1 MWCPVIFIRQFWEK
15 KERME
20 QQKESTSVQYIIYL
34 VIAILAFSSFETVS
48 KPTASYISP
57 AQLTFYRFLIG
68 GCLLLPFAKRQRK
81 QIPLHAKDYLK
92 FAGLGF
98 CLVCVSLN
106 LAQYGITYANA
117 SMSAV
122 IFSSNPLF
130 TTLFAALILKEA
142 ISLRKLMG
150 LGVGIM
156 GLVTTCLH
164 LFGEERADGK
174 FLFGIVLIFIG
185 MLAFALYTVCSKAV
199 SGTCGSIV
207 TMTWSSIFGAL
218 LMIPVLIASENGQ
231 NPFAFQLS
239 AIVPEFL
246 YICLIGTALAYY
258 CYFDAIA
265 HVSTGLGS
273 MSFFIKPGL
282 ASLLCAVVLGEP
294 ITANIVVGIILILCG
309 LAISLRTGKDR

>member
-1 MWCPVIFIRQFWEK
+1 MGQHQGRTPVR
-15 KERME
+15 
-20 QQKESTSVQYIIYL
+20 YILYL
-34 VIAILAFSSFETVS
+34 MVAILAFSSFETVS
-48 KPTASYISP
+48 KPTAAFISP

-68 GCLLLPFAKRQRK
+68 GCMLLPFARRQQK
-81 QIPLHAKDYLK
+81 QQNIRLGAKDYLK

-122 IFSSNPLF
+122 IFSANPLF

-142 ISLRKLMG
+142 ISWRKLLG
-150 LGVGIM
+150 LGIGIV

-164 LFGEERADGK
+164 LFGQERADGR
-174 FLFGIVLIFIG
+174 FLFGIVLIVTG

-207 TMTWSSIFGAL
+207 TITWSSILGAL
-218 LMIPVLIASENGQ
+218 LMIPILVSGKGN

-246 YICLIGTALAYY
+246 YLCLIGTALAYY

-294 ITANIVVGIILILCG
+294 ITANIIIGIILILCG
-309 LAISLRTGKDR
+309 LAVSLRTGKQKTKT

>member
-1 MWCPVIFIRQFWEK
+1 MGQHQGRTPVR
-15 KERME
+15 
-20 QQKESTSVQYIIYL
+20 YILYL
-34 VIAILAFSSFETVS
+34 VVAILAFSSFETVS
-48 KPTASYISP
+48 KPTAAFISP

-68 GCLLLPFAKRQRK
+68 GFMLLPFARRQQK
-81 QIPLHAKDYLK
+81 QQNIRLGAKDYLK

-122 IFSSNPLF
+122 IFSANPLF

-142 ISLRKLMG
+142 ISWRKLLG
-150 LGVGIM
+150 LGIGIV

-164 LFGEERADGK
+164 LFGQERADGR
-174 FLFGIVLIFIG
+174 FLFGIVLIVTG

-207 TMTWSSIFGAL
+207 TITWSSILGAL
-218 LMIPVLIASENGQ
+218 LMIPILVSGKGN

-246 YICLIGTALAYY
+246 YLCLIGTALAYY

-294 ITANIVVGIILILCG
+294 ITANIIIGIILILCG
-309 LAISLRTGKDR
+309 LAVSLRTGKQKTKT

>member
-1 MWCPVIFIRQFWEK
+1 MGQHQGRTPVR
-15 KERME
+15 
-20 QQKESTSVQYIIYL
+20 YILYL
-34 VIAILAFSSFETVS
+34 VVAILAFSSFETVS
-48 KPTASYISP
+48 KPTAAFISP

-68 GCLLLPFAKRQRK
+68 GCMLLPFARRQQK
-81 QIPLHAKDYLK
+81 QQNIRLGAKDYLK

-122 IFSSNPLF
+122 IFSANPLF

-142 ISLRKLMG
+142 ISWRKLLG
-150 LGVGIM
+150 LGIGIV

-164 LFGEERADGK
+164 LFGQERADGR
-174 FLFGIVLIFIG
+174 FLFGIVLIVTG

-207 TMTWSSIFGAL
+207 TITWSSILGAL
-218 LMIPVLIASENGQ
+218 LMIPILVSGKGN

-246 YICLIGTALAYY
+246 YLCLIGTALSYY

-294 ITANIVVGIILILCG
+294 ITANIIIGIILILCG
-309 LAISLRTGKDR
+309 LAVSLRTGKQKTKS

>member
-1 MWCPVIFIRQFWEK
+1 
-15 KERME
+15 ME
-20 QQKESTSVQYIIYL
+20 QHRGPASARYILYL
-34 VIAILAFSSFETVS
+34 LVAILAFSSFETVS
-48 KPTASYISP
+48 KPTAAYISP
-57 AQLTFYRFLIG
+57 AQLTFYRFLFG
-68 GCLLLPFAKRQRK
+68 GCLLLPFARRQQRQNHIRLK
-81 QIPLHAKDYLK
+81 AADYLK

-122 IFSSNPLF
+122 IFSANPLF
-130 TTLFAALILKEA
+130 TTIFAALILKEA
-142 ISLRKLMG
+142 ISMRKLAG
-150 LGVGIM
+150 LGIGIV

-164 LFGEERADGK
+164 LFGQERADGR
-174 FLFGIVLIFIG
+174 FMFGIVLILIG

-199 SGTCGSIV
+199 SGICGSIV
-207 TMTWSSIFGAL
+207 TITWSSIFGAL
-218 LMIPVLIASENGQ
+218 LMLPVLLASGGGH
-231 NPFAFQLS
+231 NPFVFQLS

-246 YICLIGTALAYY
+246 YLCVIGTALAYY

-294 ITANIVVGIILILCG
+294 ITANILVGIVLILCG
-309 LAISLRTGKDR
+309 LAVSLGVGKQHT

>member
-1 MWCPVIFIRQFWEK
+1 MGQHQGRTAVR
-15 KERME
+15 
-20 QQKESTSVQYIIYL
+20 YILYL
-34 VIAILAFSSFETVS
+34 VVAILAFSSFETVS
-48 KPTASYISP
+48 KPTAAFISP

-68 GCLLLPFAKRQRK
+68 GCMLLPFARRQQK
-81 QIPLHAKDYLK
+81 QQNIRLGAKDYLK

-122 IFSSNPLF
+122 IFSANPLF

-142 ISLRKLMG
+142 ISWRKLLG
-150 LGVGIM
+150 LGIGIVGLI
-156 GLVTTCLH
+156 TTCLH
-164 LFGEERADGK
+164 LFGQERADGR
-174 FLFGIVLIFIG
+174 FLFGIVLIVTG

-207 TMTWSSIFGAL
+207 TITWSSILGAL
-218 LMIPVLIASENGQ
+218 LMIPILVSGNGN

-239 AIVPEFL
+239 AIVPEFSYL
-246 YICLIGTALAYY
+246 CLIGTALAYY

-294 ITANIVVGIILILCG
+294 ITANIIIGIILILCG
-309 LAISLRTGKDR
+309 LAVSLRTGKQKT

>member
-1 MWCPVIFIRQFWEK
+1 MGQHQGRTPVR
-15 KERME
+15 
-20 QQKESTSVQYIIYL
+20 YILYL
-34 VIAILAFSSFETVS
+34 MVAILAFSSFETVS
-48 KPTASYISP
+48 KPTAAFISP

-68 GCLLLPFAKRQRK
+68 GCMLLPFARRQQK
-81 QIPLHAKDYLK
+81 QQNIRLGAKDYLK

-122 IFSSNPLF
+122 IFSANPLF

-142 ISLRKLMG
+142 ISWRKLLG
-150 LGVGIM
+150 LGIGIV

-164 LFGEERADGK
+164 LFGQERADGR
-174 FLFGIVLIFIG
+174 FLFGIVLIVTG

-207 TMTWSSIFGAL
+207 TITWSSILGAL
-218 LMIPVLIASENGQ
+218 LMIPILVSGNGN

-246 YICLIGTALAYY
+246 YLCLIGTALAYY

-294 ITANIVVGIILILCG
+294 ITANIIIGIILILCG
-309 LAISLRTGKDR
+309 LAVSLRTGKQKTKT

>member
-1 MWCPVIFIRQFWEK
+1 MGQHQGRTPVR
-15 KERME
+15 
-20 QQKESTSVQYIIYL
+20 YILYL
-34 VIAILAFSSFETVS
+34 VVAILAFSSFETVS
-48 KPTASYISP
+48 KPTAAFISP

-68 GCLLLPFAKRQRK
+68 GCMLLPFARRQQK
-81 QIPLHAKDYLK
+81 QQNIRLGAKDYLK

-122 IFSSNPLF
+122 IFSANPLF
-130 TTLFAALILKEA
+130 TTLFAVLILKEA
-142 ISLRKLMG
+142 ISWRKLLG
-150 LGVGIM
+150 LGIGIV

-164 LFGEERADGK
+164 LFGQERADGR
-174 FLFGIVLIFIG
+174 FLFGIVLIVTG

-207 TMTWSSIFGAL
+207 TITWSSILGAL
-218 LMIPVLIASENGQ
+218 LMIPILVSGKGN

-246 YICLIGTALAYY
+246 YLCLIGTALAYY

-294 ITANIVVGIILILCG
+294 ITANIIIGIILILCG
-309 LAISLRTGKDR
+309 LAVSLRTGKQKTKT

>member
-1 MWCPVIFIRQFWEK
+1 MGQHQGQTPVR
-15 KERME
+15 
-20 QQKESTSVQYIIYL
+20 YILYL
-34 VIAILAFSSFETVS
+34 VVAILAFSSFETVS
-48 KPTASYISP
+48 KPTAAFISP

-68 GCLLLPFAKRQRK
+68 GCMLLPFARRQQK
-81 QIPLHAKDYLK
+81 QQNIRLGAKDYLK

-122 IFSSNPLF
+122 IFSANPLF

-142 ISLRKLMG
+142 ISWRKLLG
-150 LGVGIM
+150 LGIGIVGLI
-156 GLVTTCLH
+156 TTCLH
-164 LFGEERADGK
+164 LFGQERADGR
-174 FLFGIVLIFIG
+174 FLFGIVLIVTG

-207 TMTWSSIFGAL
+207 TITWSSILGAL
-218 LMIPVLIASENGQ
+218 LMIPMLVSGNGN

-246 YICLIGTALAYY
+246 YLCLIGTALAYY

-294 ITANIVVGIILILCG
+294 ITANIIIGIILILCG
-309 LAISLRTGKDR
+309 LAVSLRTGKQKT

>member
-1 MWCPVIFIRQFWEK
+1 MGQHQGQTPVR
-15 KERME
+15 
-20 QQKESTSVQYIIYL
+20 YILYL
-34 VIAILAFSSFETVS
+34 VVAILAFSSFETVS
-48 KPTASYISP
+48 KPTAAFISP

-68 GCLLLPFAKRQRK
+68 GCMLLPFARRQQK
-81 QIPLHAKDYLK
+81 QQNIRLGAKDYLK

-122 IFSSNPLF
+122 IFSANPLF

-142 ISLRKLMG
+142 ISWRKLLG
-150 LGVGIM
+150 LGIGIVGLI
-156 GLVTTCLH
+156 TTCLH
-164 LFGEERADGK
+164 LFGQERADGR
-174 FLFGIVLIFIG
+174 FLFGIVLIVTG

-207 TMTWSSIFGAL
+207 TITWSSILGAL
-218 LMIPVLIASENGQ
+218 LMIPILLSGNGN

-246 YICLIGTALAYY
+246 YLCLIGTALAYY

-294 ITANIVVGIILILCG
+294 ITANIIIGIILILCG
-309 LAISLRTGKDR
+309 LAVSLRTGKQKT

>member
-1 MWCPVIFIRQFWEK
+1 MGQHQGRTAVR
-15 KERME
+15 
-20 QQKESTSVQYIIYL
+20 YILYL
-34 VIAILAFSSFETVS
+34 VVAILAFSSFETVS
-48 KPTASYISP
+48 KPTAAFISP

-68 GCLLLPFAKRQRK
+68 GCMLLPFARRQQK
-81 QIPLHAKDYLK
+81 QQNIRLGAKDYLK

-122 IFSSNPLF
+122 IFSANPLF

-142 ISLRKLMG
+142 ISWRKLLG
-150 LGVGIM
+150 LGIGIVGLI
-156 GLVTTCLH
+156 TTCLH
-164 LFGEERADGK
+164 LFGQERADGR
-174 FLFGIVLIFIG
+174 FLFGIVLIVTG

-207 TMTWSSIFGAL
+207 TITWSSILGAL
-218 LMIPVLIASENGQ
+218 LMIPILVSGNGN

-246 YICLIGTALAYY
+246 YLCLIGTALAYY

-294 ITANIVVGIILILCG
+294 ITANIIIGIILILCG
-309 LAISLRTGKDR
+309 LAVSLRTGKQKT

>member
-1 MWCPVIFIRQFWEK
+1 MGQHQGRTPVR
-15 KERME
+15 
-20 QQKESTSVQYIIYL
+20 YILYL
-34 VIAILAFSSFETVS
+34 VVAILAFSSFETVS
-48 KPTASYISP
+48 KPTAAFISP

-68 GCLLLPFAKRQRK
+68 GCMLLPFARRQQK
-81 QIPLHAKDYLK
+81 QQNIRLGAKDYLK

-122 IFSSNPLF
+122 IFSANPLF

-142 ISLRKLMG
+142 ISWRKLLG
-150 LGVGIM
+150 LGIGIV

-164 LFGEERADGK
+164 LFGQERADGR
-174 FLFGIVLIFIG
+174 FLFGIVLIVTG

-207 TMTWSSIFGAL
+207 TITWSSILGAL
-218 LMIPVLIASENGQ
+218 LMIPILVSGNGN

-246 YICLIGTALAYY
+246 YLCLIGTALAYY

-294 ITANIVVGIILILCG
+294 ITANIIIGIILILCG
-309 LAISLRTGKDR
+309 LAVSLHTGKQKT

>member
-1 MWCPVIFIRQFWEK
+1 MGQHQGRTPVR
-15 KERME
+15 
-20 QQKESTSVQYIIYL
+20 YILYL
-34 VIAILAFSSFETVS
+34 VVAILAFSSFETVS
-48 KPTASYISP
+48 KPTAAFISP

-68 GCLLLPFAKRQRK
+68 GCMLLPFARRQQK
-81 QIPLHAKDYLK
+81 QQNIRLGAKDYLK

-122 IFSSNPLF
+122 IFSANPLF

-142 ISLRKLMG
+142 ISWRKLLG
-150 LGVGIM
+150 LGIGIV

-164 LFGEERADGK
+164 LFGQERADGR
-174 FLFGIVLIFIG
+174 FLFGIVLIVTG

-207 TMTWSSIFGAL
+207 TITWSSILGAL
-218 LMIPVLIASENGQ
+218 LMIPILVSGNGN

-246 YICLIGTALAYY
+246 YLCLIGTALAYY

-294 ITANIVVGIILILCG
+294 ITANIIIGIILILCG
-309 LAISLRTGKDR
+309 LAVSLRTGKQKT

>member
-1 MWCPVIFIRQFWEK
+1 MGQHQGRTPVR
-15 KERME
+15 
-20 QQKESTSVQYIIYL
+20 YILYL
-34 VIAILAFSSFETVS
+34 VVAILAFSSFETVS
-48 KPTASYISP
+48 KPTAAFISP

-68 GCLLLPFAKRQRK
+68 GCMLLPFARRQQK
-81 QIPLHAKDYLK
+81 QQNIRLGAKDYLK

-122 IFSSNPLF
+122 IFSANPLF

-142 ISLRKLMG
+142 ISWRKLLG
-150 LGVGIM
+150 LGIGIVGLI
-156 GLVTTCLH
+156 TTCLH
-164 LFGEERADGK
+164 LFGQERADGR
-174 FLFGIVLIFIG
+174 FLFGIVLIVTG

-207 TMTWSSIFGAL
+207 TITWSSILGAL
-218 LMIPVLIASENGQ
+218 LMIPILVSGNGN

-246 YICLIGTALAYY
+246 YLCLIGTALAYY

-294 ITANIVVGIILILCG
+294 ITANIIIGIILILCG
-309 LAISLRTGKDR
+309 LAVSLRTGKQKT

>member
-1 MWCPVIFIRQFWEK
+1 MGQHQGRTPVR
-15 KERME
+15 
-20 QQKESTSVQYIIYL
+20 YILYL
-34 VIAILAFSSFETVS
+34 VVAILAFSSFETVS
-48 KPTASYISP
+48 KPTAAFISP

-68 GCLLLPFAKRQRK
+68 GCMLLPFARRQQK
-81 QIPLHAKDYLK
+81 QQNIRLGAKDYLK

-122 IFSSNPLF
+122 IFSANPLF

-142 ISLRKLMG
+142 ISWRKLLG
-150 LGVGIM
+150 LGIGIV

-164 LFGEERADGK
+164 LFGQERADGR
-174 FLFGIVLIFIG
+174 FLFGIVLIVTG

-207 TMTWSSIFGAL
+207 TITWSSILGAL
-218 LMIPVLIASENGQ
+218 LMIPILVSGNGN

-246 YICLIGTALAYY
+246 YLCLIGTALAYY

-294 ITANIVVGIILILCG
+294 ITANIIIGIILILCG
-309 LAISLRTGKDR
+309 LAVSLRPSGHGLYWW

>member
-1 MWCPVIFIRQFWEK
+1 MGQHQGRTPVR
-15 KERME
+15 
-20 QQKESTSVQYIIYL
+20 YILYL
-34 VIAILAFSSFETVS
+34 VVAILAFSSFETVS
-48 KPTASYISP
+48 KPTAAFISP

-68 GCLLLPFAKRQRK
+68 GCMLLPFARRQQK
-81 QIPLHAKDYLK
+81 QQNIRLGAKDYLK

-122 IFSSNPLF
+122 IFSANPLF

-142 ISLRKLMG
+142 ISWRKLLG
-150 LGVGIM
+150 LGIGIV
-156 GLVTTCLH
+156 GLVTACLH
-164 LFGEERADGK
+164 LFGQERADGR
-174 FLFGIVLIFIG
+174 FLFGIVLIVTG

-207 TMTWSSIFGAL
+207 TITWSSILGAL
-218 LMIPVLIASENGQ
+218 LMIPILVSGNGN

-246 YICLIGTALAYY
+246 YLCLIGTALAYY

-294 ITANIVVGIILILCG
+294 ITANIIIGIILILCG
-309 LAISLRTGKDR
+309 LAVSLRTGKQKTKT

>member
-1 MWCPVIFIRQFWEK
+1 MGQHQGQTPVR
-15 KERME
+15 
-20 QQKESTSVQYIIYL
+20 YILYL
-34 VIAILAFSSFETVS
+34 VVAILAFSSFETVS
-48 KPTASYISP
+48 KPTAAFISP

-68 GCLLLPFAKRQRK
+68 GCMLLPFARRQQK
-81 QIPLHAKDYLK
+81 QQNIRLGAKDYLK

-122 IFSSNPLF
+122 IFSANPLF

-142 ISLRKLMG
+142 ISWRKLLG
-150 LGVGIM
+150 LGIGIV

-164 LFGEERADGK
+164 LFGQERADGR
-174 FLFGIVLIFIG
+174 FLFGIVLIVTG

-207 TMTWSSIFGAL
+207 TITWSSILGAL
-218 LMIPVLIASENGQ
+218 LMIPILVSGNGN

-246 YICLIGTALAYY
+246 YLCLIGTALAYY

-294 ITANIVVGIILILCG
+294 ITANIIIGIILILCG
-309 LAISLRTGKDR
+309 LAVSLRTGKQKT

>member
-1 MWCPVIFIRQFWEK
+1 MGQHQGRTPVR
-15 KERME
+15 
-20 QQKESTSVQYIIYL
+20 YILYL
-34 VIAILAFSSFETVS
+34 VVAILAFSSFETVS
-48 KPTASYISP
+48 KPTAAFISP

-68 GCLLLPFAKRQRK
+68 GCMLLPFARRQQK
-81 QIPLHAKDYLK
+81 QKNIRLGAKDYLK

-122 IFSSNPLF
+122 IFSANPLF

-142 ISLRKLMG
+142 ISWRKLLG
-150 LGVGIM
+150 LGIGIVGLI
-156 GLVTTCLH
+156 TTCLH
-164 LFGEERADGK
+164 LFGQERADGR
-174 FLFGIVLIFIG
+174 FLFGIVLIVTG

-207 TMTWSSIFGAL
+207 TITWSSILGAL
-218 LMIPVLIASENGQ
+218 LMIPILVSGNGN

-246 YICLIGTALAYY
+246 YLCLIGTALAYY

-294 ITANIVVGIILILCG
+294 ITANIIIGIILILCG
-309 LAISLRTGKDR
+309 LAVSLRTGKQKTKT

>member
-1 MWCPVIFIRQFWEK
+1 MGQHQGRTPVR
-15 KERME
+15 
-20 QQKESTSVQYIIYL
+20 YILYL
-34 VIAILAFSSFETVS
+34 VVAILAFSSFETVS
-48 KPTASYISP
+48 KPTAAFISP

-68 GCLLLPFAKRQRK
+68 GCMLLPFARRQQK
-81 QIPLHAKDYLK
+81 QQNIRLGAKDYLK

-122 IFSSNPLF
+122 IFSANPLF

-142 ISLRKLMG
+142 ISRRKLLG
-150 LGVGIM
+150 LGIGIV

-164 LFGEERADGK
+164 LFGQERADGR
-174 FLFGIVLIFIG
+174 FLFGIVLIVTG

-199 SGTCGSIV
+199 SRTCGSIV
-207 TMTWSSIFGAL
+207 TITWSSIFGAL
-218 LMIPVLIASENGQ
+218 LMIPILVSGNGN
-231 NPFAFQLS
+231 NPFVFQLS

-246 YICLIGTALAYY
+246 YLCLIGTALAYY

-294 ITANIVVGIILILCG
+294 ITANIIIGIILILCG
-309 LAISLRTGKDR
+309 LAVSLRTGKQKTKT

>member
-1 MWCPVIFIRQFWEK
+1 MGQHQGRTPVR
-15 KERME
+15 
-20 QQKESTSVQYIIYL
+20 YILYL
-34 VIAILAFSSFETVS
+34 VVAILAFSSFETVS
-48 KPTASYISP
+48 KPTAAFISP

-68 GCLLLPFAKRQRK
+68 GCMLLPFARRQQK
-81 QIPLHAKDYLK
+81 QQNIRLGAKDYLK

-122 IFSSNPLF
+122 IFSANPLF

-142 ISLRKLMG
+142 ISWRKLLG
-150 LGVGIM
+150 LGIGIV

-164 LFGEERADGK
+164 LFGQERADGR
-174 FLFGIVLIFIG
+174 FLFGIVLIVTG

-207 TMTWSSIFGAL
+207 TITWSSILGAL
-218 LMIPVLIASENGQ
+218 LMIPILVSGNGN

-239 AIVPEFL
+239 AIVQEFL
-246 YICLIGTALAYY
+246 YLCLIGTALAYY

-294 ITANIVVGIILILCG
+294 ITANIIIGIILILCG
-309 LAISLRTGKDR
+309 LAVSLRTGKQKTKT

>member
-1 MWCPVIFIRQFWEK
+1 MGQHQGRTPVR
-15 KERME
+15 
-20 QQKESTSVQYIIYL
+20 YILYL
-34 VIAILAFSSFETVS
+34 VVAILAFSSFETVS
-48 KPTASYISP
+48 KPTAAFISP

-68 GCLLLPFAKRQRK
+68 GCMLLPFARRQQK
-81 QIPLHAKDYLK
+81 QQNIRLGAKDYLK

-122 IFSSNPLF
+122 IFSANPLF

-142 ISLRKLMG
+142 ISWRKLLG
-150 LGVGIM
+150 LGIGIV

-164 LFGEERADGK
+164 LFGQERADGR
-174 FLFGIVLIFIG
+174 FLFGIVLIVTG

-207 TMTWSSIFGAL
+207 TITWSSILGAL
-218 LMIPVLIASENGQ
+218 LMIPILVSGKGN

-246 YICLIGTALAYY
+246 YLCLIGTALAYY

-294 ITANIVVGIILILCG
+294 ITANIIIGIILILCG
-309 LAISLRTGKDR
+309 LAVSLRTGKQKTKT

>member
-1 MWCPVIFIRQFWEK
+1 MGQHQGQTPVR
-15 KERME
+15 
-20 QQKESTSVQYIIYL
+20 YILYL
-34 VIAILAFSSFETVS
+34 VVAILAFSSFETVS
-48 KPTASYISP
+48 KPTAAFISP

-68 GCLLLPFAKRQRK
+68 GCMLLPFARRQQK
-81 QIPLHAKDYLK
+81 QQNIRLGAKDYLK

-122 IFSSNPLF
+122 IFSANPLF

-142 ISLRKLMG
+142 ISWRKLLG
-150 LGVGIM
+150 LGIGIVGLI
-156 GLVTTCLH
+156 TTCLH
-164 LFGEERADGK
+164 LFGQERADGR
-174 FLFGIVLIFIG
+174 FLFGIVLIVTG

-207 TMTWSSIFGAL
+207 TITWSSILGAL
-218 LMIPVLIASENGQ
+218 LMIPILVSGNGN

-246 YICLIGTALAYY
+246 YLCLIGTALAYY

-294 ITANIVVGIILILCG
+294 ITANIIIGIILILCG
-309 LAISLRTGKDR
+309 LAVSLRTGKQKT

>member
-1 MWCPVIFIRQFWEK
+1 MGQHQGRTPVR
-15 KERME
+15 
-20 QQKESTSVQYIIYL
+20 YILYL
-34 VIAILAFSSFETVS
+34 VVAILAFSSFETVS
-48 KPTASYISP
+48 KPTAAFISP

-68 GCLLLPFAKRQRK
+68 GCMLLPFARRLQK
-81 QIPLHAKDYLK
+81 QQNIRLGAKDYLK

-122 IFSSNPLF
+122 IFSANPLF

-142 ISLRKLMG
+142 ISWRKLLG
-150 LGVGIM
+150 LGIGIV

-164 LFGEERADGK
+164 LFGQERADGR
-174 FLFGIVLIFIG
+174 FLFGIVLIVTG

-207 TMTWSSIFGAL
+207 TITWSSILGAL
-218 LMIPVLIASENGQ
+218 LMIPILVSGKGN

-246 YICLIGTALAYY
+246 YLCLIGTALAYY

-294 ITANIVVGIILILCG
+294 ITANIIIGIILILCG
-309 LAISLRTGKDR
+309 LAVSLRTGKQKTKT

>member
-1 MWCPVIFIRQFWEK
+1 MGQHQGRTPVR
-15 KERME
+15 
-20 QQKESTSVQYIIYL
+20 YILYL
-34 VIAILAFSSFETVS
+34 VVAILAFSSFETVS
-48 KPTASYISP
+48 KPTAAFISP

-68 GCLLLPFAKRQRK
+68 GCMLLPFARRQQK
-81 QIPLHAKDYLK
+81 QQNIRLGAKDYLK

-122 IFSSNPLF
+122 IFSANPLF

-142 ISLRKLMG
+142 ISWRKLLG
-150 LGVGIM
+150 LGIGIVGLI
-156 GLVTTCLH
+156 TTCLH
-164 LFGEERADGK
+164 LFGQERADGR
-174 FLFGIVLIFIG
+174 FLFGIVLIVTG

-207 TMTWSSIFGAL
+207 TITWSSILGAL
-218 LMIPVLIASENGQ
+218 LMIPILVSGNGN

-246 YICLIGTALAYY
+246 YLCLIGTALAYY

-294 ITANIVVGIILILCG
+294 ITANIIIGIILILCG
-309 LAISLRTGKDR
+309 LAVSLRTGKQKTKT

>member
-1 MWCPVIFIRQFWEK
+1 MGQHQGRTPVR
-15 KERME
+15 
-20 QQKESTSVQYIIYL
+20 YILYL
-34 VIAILAFSSFETVS
+34 VVAILAFSSFETVS
-48 KPTASYISP
+48 KPTAAFISP

-68 GCLLLPFAKRQRK
+68 GCMLLPFARRQQK
-81 QIPLHAKDYLK
+81 QQNIRLGAKDYLK

-122 IFSSNPLF
+122 IFSANPLF

-142 ISLRKLMG
+142 ISWRKLLG
-150 LGVGIM
+150 LGIGIVGLI
-156 GLVTTCLH
+156 TTCLH
-164 LFGEERADGK
+164 LFGQERADGR
-174 FLFGIVLIFIG
+174 FLFGIVLIVTG

-207 TMTWSSIFGAL
+207 TITWSSILGAL
-218 LMIPVLIASENGQ
+218 LMIPILVSGNGN

-246 YICLIGTALAYY
+246 YLCLIGTALAYY

-294 ITANIVVGIILILCG
+294 ITANIIIGIILILCG
-309 LAISLRTGKDR
+309 LAVSLHTGKQKT

>member
-1 MWCPVIFIRQFWEK
+1 MGQHQGRTPVR
-15 KERME
+15 
-20 QQKESTSVQYIIYL
+20 YILYL
-34 VIAILAFSSFETVS
+34 VVAILAFSSFETVS
-48 KPTASYISP
+48 KPTAAFISP

-68 GCLLLPFAKRQRK
+68 GCMLLPFARRQQK
-81 QIPLHAKDYLK
+81 QQNIRLGAKDYLK

-122 IFSSNPLF
+122 IFSANPLF

-142 ISLRKLMG
+142 ISWRKLLG
-150 LGVGIM
+150 LGIGIV

-164 LFGEERADGK
+164 LFGQERADGR
-174 FLFGIVLIFIG
+174 FLFGIVLIVTG

-207 TMTWSSIFGAL
+207 TITWSSILGAL
-218 LMIPVLIASENGQ
+218 LMIPILVSGNGN

-246 YICLIGTALAYY
+246 YLCLIGTALAYY

-294 ITANIVVGIILILCG
+294 ITANIIIGIILILCG
-309 LAISLRTGKDR
+309 LAVSLRTGKQKTKT

>member
-1 MWCPVIFIRQFWEK
+1 MGQHQGRTPVR
-15 KERME
+15 
-20 QQKESTSVQYIIYL
+20 YILYL
-34 VIAILAFSSFETVS
+34 VVAILAFSSFETVS
-48 KPTASYISP
+48 KPTAAFISP

-68 GCLLLPFAKRQRK
+68 GCMLLPFARRQQK
-81 QIPLHAKDYLK
+81 QQNIRLGAKDYLK

-122 IFSSNPLF
+122 IFSANPLF

-142 ISLRKLMG
+142 ISWRKLLG
-150 LGVGIM
+150 LGIGIVGLI
-156 GLVTTCLH
+156 TTCLH
-164 LFGEERADGK
+164 LFGQERADGR
-174 FLFGIVLIFIG
+174 FLFGIVLIVTG

-207 TMTWSSIFGAL
+207 TITWSSILGAL
-218 LMIPVLIASENGQ
+218 LMIPILVSGKGN

-246 YICLIGTALAYY
+246 YLCLIGTALAYY

-294 ITANIVVGIILILCG
+294 ITANIIIGIILILCG
-309 LAISLRTGKDR
+309 LAVSLRTGKQKT